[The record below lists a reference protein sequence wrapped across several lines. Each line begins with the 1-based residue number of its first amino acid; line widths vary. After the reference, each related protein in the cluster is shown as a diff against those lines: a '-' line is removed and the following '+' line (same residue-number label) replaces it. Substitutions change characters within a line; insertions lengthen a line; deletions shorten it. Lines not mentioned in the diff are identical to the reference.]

1 MTVNELL
8 RLPADASQATI
19 QERVVQLVQNE
30 TDLLEVTGKDTVA
43 AAMGTVI
50 AQKDAATELEKARK
64 SLAEWEARSA
74 QDEAAALKREID
86 ALVKG
91 CIHDGRISVKDTERQ
106 AQLVRHGEKFGI
118 ESLRET
124 VAMMT
129 PRPVRQYQAP
139 PPANTDAA
147 RAKAMADYR
156 KSNPEASTLDAYIAL
171 SASHPALFSDAGSA
185 GVEE

>member
-86 ALVKG
+86 AVVKG
-91 CIHDGRISVKDTERQ
+91 CIHDGRISVKDVERQ
-106 AQLVRHGEKFGI
+106 AQLVRHGEKFGL

-124 VAMMT
+124 VAMMS

-139 PPANTDAA
+139 IPVNTDAA
-147 RAKAMADYR
+147 RTKAMADYQ
-156 KSNPEASTLDAYIAL
+156 KANP
-171 SASHPALFSDAGSA
+171 SASKLEAYVELSKKNPTLFS
-185 GVEE
+185 EES